1 MGGRV
6 RRALTLLWET
16 LCITGLLCL
25 GVLVL
30 PLVVWRW
37 FTYKREWRQATTRGT
52 GGYWDHP
59 S

>member
-1 MGGRV
+1 
-6 RRALTLLWET
+6 LLWET